1 MITVGI
7 DVSKKK
13 LDVLWLKA
21 VSTRKVK
28 ARVFS
33 NDPAGHQELIA
44 WILKAA
50 RVSLHEV
57 SFIMEATGVYHESLA
72 QALFDAGGKVFVEN
86 PARIK
91 AHGQSLGIHSKTDK
105 KDSFVIAHYGATMPS
120 QAWQPEPP
128 EIRELKALIARK
140 QAVEKDLQREENRL
154 EKAQISQ
161 SSAVVLDSIQTMIT
175 ALHNQKSALKAEIDR
190 HIDSHPSLK
199 KDRRLLES
207 IPGIGP
213 VISALMLA
221 VIHSRNF
228 ERATQCSAF
237 LGLNPVQC
245 ESGTSVYKRPRLSKK
260 RGRL

>member
-1 MITVGI
+1 
-7 DVSKKK
+7 
-13 LDVLWLKA
+13 
-21 VSTRKVK
+21 
-28 ARVFS
+28 
-33 NDPAGHQELIA
+33 
-44 WILKAA
+44 
-50 RVSLHEV
+50 
-57 SFIMEATGVYHESLA
+57 
-72 QALFDAGGKVFVEN
+72 
-86 PARIK
+86 
-91 AHGQSLGIHSKTDK
+91 
-105 KDSFVIAHYGATMPS
+105 
-120 QAWQPEPP
+120 
-128 EIRELKALIARK
+128 
-140 QAVEKDLQREENRL
+140 
-154 EKAQISQ
+154 
-161 SSAVVLDSIQTMIT
+161 MIT

-260 RGRL
+260 GDGQIRAKLYMAAIVATHHNPDIRRQYKRLLRNGKTKMSALGAAMRKLVQICFGVLKHQNKYQPQSV